1 MQDGHFVHV
10 LQAIADLPDEHHS
23 IQLHQSVVF
32 INNPVKQLASGNAEG
47 KDEHMKS
54 IKRNLKKKKK
64 WQVDKICK
72 QSKLHMK
79 PN

>member
-10 LQAIADLPDEHHS
+10 LQAIADLPDEQHS

-54 IKRNLKKKKK
+54 IKE
-64 WQVDKICK
+64 I
-72 QSKLHMK
+72 
-79 PN
+79 